1 MVENPEVT
9 LIIPAYNEEAVIAST
24 LKSVSE
30 FVGSK
35 FDYILC
41 VANDGSK
48 DSTAEIVRN
57 ASKSDSR
64 IRLVQQDKNQ
74 GRGSVLT
81 KALSDCKTKY
91 AIYFDA
97 DLQIDLSVLPEAMS
111 GLRAGHDVVI
121 GSKHHPDSKLQ
132 YSALRFLSSVS
143 YRSFA
148 RFVLGCPVHDFQC
161 GFKGFNMESMK
172 RMLPFIKH
180 KGWSWD
186 TEVCAKAHWA
196 GMSIKELPVDV
207 KPSFRPSRV
216 HLFRDIYRMGKGI
229 LQIRA
234 DKSEFLKNFKSQ

>member
-1 MVENPEVT
+1 MVRDPEVT
-9 LIIPAYNEEAVIAST
+9 LIIPAYNEETVIAST
-24 LKSVSE
+24 LKAVSN
-30 FVGSK
+30 FIGDK
-35 FDYILC
+35 YNYILC

-57 ASKSDSR
+57 AAKSDDR
-64 IRLVQQDKNQ
+64 IKLVQQDKNQ

-81 KALSDCKTKY
+81 KALSECKTKY

-97 DLQIDLSVLPEAMS
+97 DLQIDLSVLPHAMS
-111 GLRAGHDVVI
+111 GLRSGSDVVI

-132 YSALRFLSSVS
+132 YSALRFLSSMG
-143 YRSFA
+143 YRTFA

-161 GFKGFNMESMK
+161 GFKGFNMDSMK
-172 RMLPFIKH
+172 RMIPFIKH

-216 HLFRDIYRMGKGI
+216 HLVRDIYRMGKGI

>member
-97 DLQIDLSVLPEAMS
+97 DL
-111 GLRAGHDVVI
+111 
-121 GSKHHPDSKLQ
+121 
-132 YSALRFLSSVS
+132 
-143 YRSFA
+143 
-148 RFVLGCPVHDFQC
+148 
-161 GFKGFNMESMK
+161 
-172 RMLPFIKH
+172 
-180 KGWSWD
+180 
-186 TEVCAKAHWA
+186 
-196 GMSIKELPVDV
+196 
-207 KPSFRPSRV
+207 
-216 HLFRDIYRMGKGI
+216 
-229 LQIRA
+229 
-234 DKSEFLKNFKSQ
+234 